1 MFRCFKKPI
10 SVQKA
15 IKEMRQVEAVLQDM
29 IHKYERIKKEA
40 KCKFNQE
47 LIKRRKLVH
56 LRRIKTLEHHITQC
70 EAKLIACVNKQ
81 YALEQLEVS
90 KMQIE
95 AIKSSTRI
103 FKSFSKY
110 NPIHKIEDLQET
122 MEEKLEDLADVSDL
136 LTSGTVEFDEDEL
149 MAELNVIE
157 GEQIEEDL
165 PVAPTKV
172 PDSQSQV
179 PVHRHMVAMAV

>member
-1 MFRCFKKPI
+1 MLRCFKKPV
-10 SVQKA
+10 SVEKA

-29 IHKYERIKKEA
+29 IHKYDRIKVETRV
-40 KCKFNQE
+40 KFRE
-47 LIKRRKLVH
+47 ETVKRRKLMH

-81 YALEQLEVS
+81 YALEQLEIS

-95 AIKSSTRI
+95 AIKASTSI

-110 NPIHKIEDLQET
+110 NPIHKIEDLQES
-122 MEEKLEDLADVSDL
+122 MEERLEDLADITDL

-149 MAELNVIE
+149 LAELNDIE
-157 GEQIEEDL
+157 GEQIVEEL
-165 PVAPTKV
+165 PEAPTNA
-172 PDSQSQV
+172 PAA
-179 PVHRHMVAMAV
+179 PRVAVAV

>member
-1 MFRCFKKPI
+1 MLRCFKKPI
-10 SVQKA
+10 SVEKA

-29 IHKYERIKKEA
+29 IHKYERIRKDTRVKFKEET
-40 KCKFNQE
+40 N
-47 LIKRRKLVH
+47 KRRKLMH
-56 LRRIKTLEHHITQC
+56 LKRIKTLEHHITQC

-95 AIKSSTRI
+95 AIKASTSI

-110 NPIHKIEDLQET
+110 NPIDKIEDLQDS
-122 MEEKLEDLADVSDL
+122 MEEKLEDLADISTL

-149 MAELNVIE
+149 MAELNDIE
-157 GEQIEEDL
+157 GEQIVEDM
-165 PVAPTKV
+165 PKVPTKKPEFKEV
-172 PDSQSQV
+172 
-179 PVHRHMVAMAV
+179 RLAVVT

>member
-10 SVQKA
+10 SVERA

-29 IHKYERIKKEA
+29 IYKYEKIKTETRIKFK
-40 KCKFNQE
+40 QE
-47 LIKRRKLVH
+47 TTKRRKLMH

-70 EAKLIACVNKQ
+70 EAKLITCVNKQ

-95 AIKSSTRI
+95 AIKSSTSI

-110 NPIHKIEDLQET
+110 NPIHKIEDLQEN
-122 MEEKLEDLADVSDL
+122 MEERLEDLADVTDL
-136 LTSGTVEFDEDEL
+136 LTSGTVEFDDDEL
-149 MAELNVIE
+149 MAELNDIE
-157 GEQIEEDL
+157 GEQMIEEM
-165 PVAPTKV
+165 PEVPTKTPGRV
-172 PDSQSQV
+172 ET
-179 PVHRHMVAMAV
+179 RIAVSN

>member
-10 SVQKA
+10 SVEKA

-29 IHKYERIKKEA
+29 IHKYERIKTEA
-40 KCKFNQE
+40 KVKFKE
-47 LIKRRKLVH
+47 ESVKRRKLVH
-56 LRRIKTLEHHITQC
+56 LKRIKTLEHHITQC

-81 YALEQLEVS
+81 YALEQLEIS

-95 AIKSSTRI
+95 AIKSSTSI
-103 FKSFSKY
+103 FKNFSKY
-110 NPIHKIEDLQET
+110 NPIHKIEDLQES

-149 MAELNVIE
+149 LAELNDIE
-157 GEQIEEDL
+157 GEQIEGEL

-172 PDSQSQV
+172 P
-179 PVHRHMVAMAV
+179 VHSAPRVAMAV

>member
-1 MFRCFKKPI
+1 MLRCFKKPV
-10 SVQKA
+10 SVEKA

-29 IHKYERIKKEA
+29 IHKYERIKVETRV
-40 KCKFNQE
+40 KFRE
-47 LIKRRKLVH
+47 ETVKRRKLMH

-81 YALEQLEVS
+81 YALEQLEIS

-95 AIKSSTRI
+95 AIKASTSI

-110 NPIHKIEDLQET
+110 NPIHKIEDLQES
-122 MEEKLEDLADVSDL
+122 MEERLEDLADITDL

-149 MAELNVIE
+149 LAELNDIE
-157 GEQIEEDL
+157 GEQIVEEL
-165 PVAPTKV
+165 PEAPTNA
-172 PDSQSQV
+172 PAAL
-179 PVHRHMVAMAV
+179 RVAVAV

>member
-1 MFRCFKKPI
+1 MLRCFKKPV
-10 SVQKA
+10 SVEKA

-29 IHKYERIKKEA
+29 IHKYERIKTETKVRFAE
-40 KCKFNQE
+40 E
-47 LIKRRKLVH
+47 PIKRRKLMH
-56 LRRIKTLEHHITQC
+56 LKRIKTLEHHIVQC

-81 YALEQLEVS
+81 YALEQLEVA

-95 AIKSSTRI
+95 AIKSSTSI

-122 MEEKLEDLADVSDL
+122 MEERLEDLTDISEL
-136 LTSGTVEFDEDEL
+136 LTTGTVEFDEEEL
-149 MAELNVIE
+149 MAELNDIE

-165 PVAPTKV
+165 PEVPTNALSVPRVA
-172 PDSQSQV
+172 
-179 PVHRHMVAMAV
+179 VAV

>member
-10 SVQKA
+10 SVEKA

-29 IHKYERIKKEA
+29 IHKYERIKTEA
-40 KCKFNQE
+40 KVKFKE
-47 LIKRRKLVH
+47 ESVKRRKLVH
-56 LRRIKTLEHHITQC
+56 LKRIKTLEHHITQC
-70 EAKLIACVNKQ
+70 DAKLIACVNKQ

-95 AIKSSTRI
+95 AIKSSTSI
-103 FKSFSKY
+103 FKNFSKY
-110 NPIHKIEDLQET
+110 NPIHKIEDLRES
-122 MEEKLEDLADVSDL
+122 MEEKLEDLADLSDL

-149 MAELNVIE
+149 LAELNDIE
-157 GEQIEEDL
+157 GEQIEEEL

-172 PDSQSQV
+172 P
-179 PVHRHMVAMAV
+179 VHSAPRVAVAV

>member
-10 SVQKA
+10 SVEKA

-29 IHKYERIKKEA
+29 IYKYERIKTETKIKFKEEA
-40 KCKFNQE
+40 T
-47 LIKRRKLVH
+47 KRRKLMH
-56 LRRIKTLEHHITQC
+56 LKRIKTLDHHITQC

-81 YALEQLEVS
+81 YALEQLEIT

-95 AIKSSTRI
+95 AIKSSTSI

-110 NPIHKIEDLQET
+110 NPLHKIEDLQET
-122 MEEKLEDLADVSDL
+122 MEERLEDLADITDL

-149 MAELNVIE
+149 LAELNDIE
-157 GEQIEEDL
+157 GEQIVEEM
-165 PVAPTKV
+165 PEVPTNIPRHPDRIAV
-172 PDSQSQV
+172 PI
-179 PVHRHMVAMAV
+179 